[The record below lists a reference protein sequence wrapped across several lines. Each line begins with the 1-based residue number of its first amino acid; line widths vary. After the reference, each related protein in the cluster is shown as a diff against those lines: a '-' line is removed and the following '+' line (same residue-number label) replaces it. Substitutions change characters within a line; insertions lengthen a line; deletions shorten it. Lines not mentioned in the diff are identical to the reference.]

1 MGNKWSSF
9 RLKYHI
15 NGVRMKTR
23 SEQLECKDNFE
34 SNGKLYLVR
43 CVECGLENHS
53 MVVSSGT
60 CAWCEF

>member
-1 MGNKWSSF
+1 
-9 RLKYHI
+9 
-15 NGVRMKTR
+15 MKTR

-53 MVVSSGT
+53 MVVASGT